1 MTRHESI
8 RYIHL
13 RAEECGY
20 PADRLAVIR
29 KELETLQEEELEH
42 LKKISEPAFRTWC
55 KELGSNKELKP

>member
-20 PADRLAVIR
+20 SSEILDTVRKRLDS
-29 KELETLQEEELEH
+29 LQEEELEN
-42 LKKISEPAFRTWC
+42 LKKISEPAFRAWC
-55 KELGSNKELKP
+55 TESGK

>member
-20 PADRLAVIR
+20 TQDQ
-29 KELETLQEEELEH
+29 LEKVQQKLEALQEEELDH
-42 LKKISEPAFRTWC
+42 LKRISEVTFRDWC
-55 KELGSNKELKP
+55 NKLSKEQS